1 MPASVRDNYLEAEIL
16 TASPQKLH
24 LMLIE
29 GAIRFIERTRIA
41 WQEEN
46 WDVGCETLIRSQQII
61 AEILAGLNPNTGGDL
76 PKKVAALYIWMYRTL
91 IEAGASRDQDKLREV
106 VRVLEIER
114 ETWRQ
119 LCEQLGDTRPE
130 AAVDEAEIAET
141 RPADQAPAA
150 PPLDV
155 PPTLDEYAG
164 GFSLDA

>member
-61 AEILAGLNPNTGGDL
+61 SEILAGLNPNVGGDL
-76 PKKVAALYIWMYRTL
+76 PKKVASLYIWMYRTL

-130 AAVDEAEIAET
+130 GAVDEARISDESPAEG
-141 RPADQAPAA
+141 APS
-150 PPLDV
+150 V
-155 PPTLDEYAG
+155 PPIDLPPASDEYAG